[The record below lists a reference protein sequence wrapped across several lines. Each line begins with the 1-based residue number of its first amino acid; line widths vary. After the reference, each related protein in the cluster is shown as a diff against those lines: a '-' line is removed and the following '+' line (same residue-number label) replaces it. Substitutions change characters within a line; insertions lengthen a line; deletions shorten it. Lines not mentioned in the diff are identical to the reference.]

1 MGKFALQKRLIIAGL
16 AVLLL
21 VDAAFAY
28 YSIKLSGSGRN
39 PQEVLAAEKTQVEL
53 LRADVKR
60 AAEIQKK
67 IPDYVKA
74 FDKYEGDLPPASNG
88 YSVISGE
95 LSSVAKT
102 THVLLEDQRFHQK
115 DVPGRDLEE
124 IELDA
129 TVSGDYPSIVRFLN
143 ALQRSKNTYI
153 VDSLGLE
160 SESTSQGAAA
170 AAPTGLKV
178 NLHLRTFFKKV

>member
-1 MGKFALQKRLIIAGL
+1 M
-16 AVLLL
+16 
-21 VDAAFAY
+21 
-28 YSIKLSGSGRN
+28 KLSEPGGIRRSSGCGKDTSGTVASRREARRGN
-39 PQEVLAAEKTQVEL
+39 S
-53 LRADVKR
+53 
-60 AAEIQKK
+60 KK
-67 IPDYVKA
+67 IPEYVKA

-88 YSVISGE
+88 NSVIAGE

-102 THVLLEDQRFHQK
+102 THVLLEDQRFRQK

-124 IELDA
+124 IELEA

-160 SESTSQGAAA
+160 SESAPRERWL
-170 AAPTGLKV
+170 AAPMGLKV
-178 NLHLRTFFKKV
+178 NLHLRTFFRKV

>member
-1 MGKFALQKRLIIAGL
+1 MGKFALEKRLIIAGL

-21 VDAAFAY
+21 LDVAFAY
-28 YSIKLSGSGRN
+28 YSIKLSGLRRD
-39 PQEVLAAEKTQVEL
+39 PQQVLAAEKTQLEL

-67 IPDYVKA
+67 IPEYVKA
-74 FDKYEGDLPPASNG
+74 FDKYEGDLPQANNG
-88 YSVISGE
+88 YSVIAGE

-102 THVLLEDQRFHQK
+102 THVLLEDQRFRQK
-115 DVPGRDLEE
+115 DVAGRDLEE

-160 SESTSQGAAA
+160 SESAAPGTPA

-178 NLHLRTFFKKV
+178 NLHLRTFFRKV

>member
-1 MGKFALQKRLIIAGL
+1 MGNFAFQKRLVIAGL

-28 YSIKLSGSGRN
+28 YSTKLSGSRRN
-39 PQEVLAAEKTQVEL
+39 PQEVLTAEKTQVEL

-60 AAEIQKK
+60 ASEIQKK

-74 FDKYEGDLPPASNG
+74 FDKYEGDLPLASNG
-88 YSVISGE
+88 NSVISEE

-115 DVPGRDLEE
+115 DVPGRDLQE

-143 ALQRSKNTYI
+143 SLQRSKNTYI

-160 SESTSQGAAA
+160 SESTSQGTAS
-170 AAPTGLKV
+170 AAPAGLKV
-178 NLHLRTFFKKV
+178 NLHLRTFFRKV